1 MDFNQHNKDIIPSN
15 ENRAIFVFID
25 EKVNISSAVK
35 DKEVIELKV
44 VKRNSIVNYLSEI
57 LTGSLPELNGLIGNK
72 LSTKRLHRFDSILNE
87 VKYNNYFEI
96 GREYDAFIKNSND
109 TLQFTYDPIVSS
121 DIIGSSCGALVDGLL
136 TDVLEVDGKQL
147 VKIVAWY
154 DNEMGY
160 SYQMVRTA
168 KYLGSKE

>member
-1 MDFNQHNKDIIPSN
+1 MDGNALRVP
-15 ENRAIFVFID
+15 VP
-25 EKVNISSAVK
+25 
-35 DKEVIELKV
+35 
-44 VKRNSIVNYLSEI
+44 
-57 LTGSLPELNGLIGNK
+57 TGSVVDLTLELEKNV
-72 LSTKRLHRFDSILNE
+72 TVE
-87 VKYNNYFEI
+87 EI
-96 GREYDAFIKNSND
+96 NDTFIKNSND